1 MNDIYYTISPS
12 YGCVYMTTGSASDY
26 TTLPPEPGKTIIYFT
41 SKELAKKY
49 IKNITTDDELRV
61 SEIQSRDVNKLEW
74 ICCYDYNIPFKING
88 FVQLILFGFFLS
100 GFSAFLM
107 WVLEGVKS
115 WVENP
120 DLDLVTVIGFM
131 GFSVLFIHVLFKI
144 MRK

>member
-1 MNDIYYTISPS
+1 
-12 YGCVYMTTGSASDY
+12 
-26 TTLPPEPGKTIIYFT
+26 
-41 SKELAKKY
+41 
-49 IKNITTDDELRV
+49 
-61 SEIQSRDVNKLEW
+61 
-74 ICCYDYNIPFKING
+74 
-88 FVQLILFGFFLS
+88 
-100 GFSAFLM
+100 M